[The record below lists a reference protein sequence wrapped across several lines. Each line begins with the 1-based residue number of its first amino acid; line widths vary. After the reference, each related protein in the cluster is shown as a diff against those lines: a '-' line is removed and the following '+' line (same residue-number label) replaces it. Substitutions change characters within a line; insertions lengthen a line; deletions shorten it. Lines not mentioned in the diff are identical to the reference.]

1 MREYTLKVARIRNAG
16 KGQYD
21 VCIDIIDD
29 EKQTSAPYK
38 IVKVDAINEDIAV
51 KKANIILEE
60 MFYSEETL
68 LDIQSMYGQ
77 HLLEYVKSN
86 HIKNYSSLA
95 IELDRLRTKYEDEL
109 TAFVKNA
116 QISETEGIDVED
128 LEIYVDLDGTAELLV
143 EAIRVCNDEQWDN
156 MVELFVPD
164 DEGEMVWMSIYDF
177 YPDTAIKILTALM
190 ENE

>member
-68 LDIQSMYGQ
+68 QDIQSMYEQ
-77 HLLEYVKSN
+77 HLLEYVKNN
-86 HIKNYSSLA
+86 HFKNYSHLA

-116 QISETEGIDVED
+116 QISEKEGIDVEE

-164 DEGEMVWMSIYDF
+164 DDGEMVWMSIYDF

>member
-128 LEIYVDLDGTAELLV
+128 LEIYVDLDGRAELLV

>member
-1 MREYTLKVARIRNAG
+1 MREYTLKVARIRNVG

-128 LEIYVDLDGTAELLV
+128 LEIYVDLDGRAELLV

-190 ENE
+190 ESE

>member
-68 LDIQSMYGQ
+68 LDIQSMYV
-77 HLLEYVKSN
+77 EYVKSN

-128 LEIYVDLDGTAELLV
+128 LEIYVDLDGRAELLV

-190 ENE
+190 ESE